1 MVIKVFNSIKS
12 KIIPYGF
19 ILFSIGFL
27 GYILVKVFEHYI
39 TKYIL

>member
-1 MVIKVFNSIKS
+1 MFNSIKS

-19 ILFSIGFL
+19 TLFSIGFL

-39 TKYIL
+39 AKYVL

>member
-1 MVIKVFNSIKS
+1 MSNNVKS

-19 ILFSIGFL
+19 TLFSLVFV
-27 GYILVKVFEHYI
+27 GYILVEVVQHYL